1 MRFLSSV
8 EVDEMATNF
17 DGARILQDVREGMK
31 VSDANGE
38 EVGTVN
44 FVHFAD
50 PEAVTTEADRRSE
63 EGGGVGTGSGPDLTP
78 LDVFEGDADSGATE
92 RQRQTG
98 YIRIDAKGW
107 FSGDKYVGAEHVTEV
122 NGNDVTLSVTK
133 DSL

>member
-1 MRFLSSV
+1 
-8 EVDEMATNF
+8 MAMNF
-17 DGARILQDVREGMK
+17 DGARMLQDVREGMK
-31 VSDANGE
+31 ARDANGE

-44 FVHFAD
+44 FVHLAD
-50 PEAVTTEADRRSE
+50 AEAVTTESDRGPD
-63 EGGGVGTGSGPDLTP
+63 EGGGIESGNRPDVTL
-78 LDVFEGDADSGATE
+78 LDVFQGDEDSGATE

-107 FSGDKYVGAEHVTEV
+107 FSGNKYVGANQIAGV